1 MRDYTNPTPLNIGGD
16 SYWRWADC
24 AGLVRIE
31 DEVIGGIGAATPAVC
46 EPKPNFCRVGASSF
60 PDGLSPW
67 PDWNFLIASTVESS
81 HLPFGV
87 PANEPSLASAC
98 WISEMRSGAGAFCP
112 GSRRLECLL
121 DFFKRDLLAA
131 EAAGL
136 AELRVALPVG
146 LPAAFPGAFAGADGA
161 DQAAPAV
168 RSSARPA
175 VIDVRSL
182 IEASTICIATVF
194 VAAPI
199 YIAKAAIR
207 Q

>member
-1 MRDYTNPTPLNIGGD
+1 M
-16 SYWRWADC
+16 
-24 AGLVRIE
+24 
-31 DEVIGGIGAATPAVC
+31 
-46 EPKPNFCRVGASSF
+46 
-60 PDGLSPW
+60 
-67 PDWNFLIASTVESS
+67 ASTVESS

-87 PANEPSLASAC
+87 PENEPSLASAC

-161 DQAAPAV
+161 DHATPAV

-194 VAAPI
+194 VAAYLYREDRDSTI
-199 YIAKAAIR
+199 ELLLVFRWYDTRQEHRKGAVGIAAAQNLEDYVGSR
-207 Q
+207 L